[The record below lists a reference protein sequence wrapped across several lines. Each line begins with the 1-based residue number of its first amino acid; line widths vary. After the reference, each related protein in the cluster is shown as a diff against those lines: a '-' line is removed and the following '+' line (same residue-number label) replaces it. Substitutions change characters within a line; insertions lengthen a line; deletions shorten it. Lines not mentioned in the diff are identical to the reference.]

1 MVLMEFWMVRRVILE
16 GGKTGMLFHGE
27 NWDGSEEALKTE
39 NNGSTTGCLF
49 YI

>member
-1 MVLMEFWMVRRVILE
+1 MVRRVILE
-16 GGKTGMLFHGE
+16 GGKTEMLFQGE

-39 NNGSTTGCLF
+39 NDGSKPGCLF